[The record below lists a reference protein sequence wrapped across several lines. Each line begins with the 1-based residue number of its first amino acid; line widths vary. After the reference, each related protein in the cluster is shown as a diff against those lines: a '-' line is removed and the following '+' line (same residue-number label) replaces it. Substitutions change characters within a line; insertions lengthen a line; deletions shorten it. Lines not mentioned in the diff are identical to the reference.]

1 MCRGPSL
8 LAVASSSVPERHLI
22 AVEPST
28 RPAMHAIMVE
38 AVEAAG
44 GNVVPIEQASALIFA
59 DPTAA
64 DAFPNI
70 IGAGSGVEWIQL
82 PYAGIET
89 FRHHLDHDHTWT
101 CGKGVYA
108 QPVAELIMAALLTA
122 FRDIPRYVRAS
133 SWPVQDGKNLLG
145 AKLTVLGGGGITA
158 SFMELIG
165 PWGCDVTVVRRGDDP
180 VPGAARTLTTDR
192 LHEAVAD
199 ADAVIVALALTDE
212 TRNIVDAETLAA
224 MRRDAWLCNVGRGG
238 HVVTDDLVTALR
250 KGVIAGAVLDV
261 TEPEPLPD
269 GHPLWEL
276 DNCVITPH
284 VGNTPEMGLP
294 LIADRVRVNVGRW
307 IAGDELIGAVDVGA
321 GY

>member
-1 MCRGPSL
+1 
-8 LAVASSSVPERHLI
+8 
-22 AVEPST
+22 
-28 RPAMHAIMVE
+28 
-38 AVEAAG
+38 
-44 GNVVPIEQASALIFA
+44 
-59 DPTAA
+59 AA

-70 IGAGSGVEWIQL
+70 IGAGPGVEWIQL

-89 FRHHLDHDHTWT
+89 FQHHLDHDHTWT

-108 QPVAELIMAALLTA
+108 PPVAEWIMAALLTA

-133 SWPVQDGKNLLG
+133 SWPVQGGKNLLG
-145 AKLTVLGGGGITA
+145 AKLTVLGGGGITE
-158 SFMELIG
+158 SFMDLIG
-165 PWGCDVTVVRRGDDP
+165 PWGCDVTVVRRRDDP
-180 VPGAARTLTTDR
+180 LPGAARTLTTDR

-224 MRRDAWLCNVGRGG
+224 MRSDAWLCNVGRGG

-250 KGVIAGAVLDV
+250 EGVIAGAVLDV
-261 TEPEPLPD
+261 TDPEPLPD

-307 IAGDELIGAVDVGA
+307 IAGDELIGPVDVGV

>member
-1 MCRGPSL
+1 M
-8 LAVASSSVPERHLI
+8 PERHLI

-70 IGAGSGVEWIQL
+70 IGAGPGVEWIQL

-89 FRHHLDHDHTWT
+89 FQHHLDHDHTWT

-108 QPVAELIMAALLTA
+108 PPVAEWIMAALLTA

-145 AKLTVLGGGGITA
+145 AKLTVLGGGGITE

-165 PWGCDVTVVRRGDDP
+165 PWGCDVTVVRRSTDP

-224 MRRDAWLCNVGRGG
+224 MRSDAWLCNVGRGG

-250 KGVIAGAVLDV
+250 EGVIAGAVLDV
-261 TEPEPLPD
+261 TDPEPLPD

-307 IAGDELIGAVDVGA
+307 IAGDELIGPVDVGV

>member
-1 MCRGPSL
+1 
-8 LAVASSSVPERHLI
+8 
-22 AVEPST
+22 
-28 RPAMHAIMVE
+28 MHAIMVE

-89 FRHHLDHDHTWT
+89 FQHHLDHDHTWT

-108 QPVAELIMAALLTA
+108 PPVAEWIMAALLTA

-145 AKLTVLGGGGITA
+145 AKLTVLGGGGITE

-250 KGVIAGAVLDV
+250 EGVIAGAVLDV
-261 TEPEPLPD
+261 TDPEPLPD

-307 IAGDELIGAVDVGA
+307 IAGDELIGPVDVGA